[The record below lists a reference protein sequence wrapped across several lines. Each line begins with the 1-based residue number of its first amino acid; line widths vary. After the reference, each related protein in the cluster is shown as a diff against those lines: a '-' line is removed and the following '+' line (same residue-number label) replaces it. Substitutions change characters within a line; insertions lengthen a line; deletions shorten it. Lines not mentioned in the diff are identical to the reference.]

1 MAAIDRMGIFMSQD
15 DLAKRD
21 DAPAPVAKNGQPGTE
36 RGPLSD
42 SSSRRR
48 RPRRSRLRTVM
59 LGVAIGSIIG
69 LVGTIGLIVF
79 LNRGQLPIM
88 RPTDLEAAESR
99 WKQRG
104 PTSYNI
110 DLEGSFDIKGHMH
123 IEVRNREVTA
133 MSLDGRPSPPRLWRL
148 WSVSGLFE
156 FIEADVKRNAEAAN
170 HEGGAL
176 PEPVLQQ
183 AEFDPEL
190 GLPRG
195 YQRTELSTRQ
205 SGGWRIVK
213 FEHIG

>member
-1 MAAIDRMGIFMSQD
+1 MSHD

-21 DAPAPVAKNGQPGTE
+21 DVAAPAARNGQPDTE
-36 RGPLSD
+36 PAPMSD
-42 SSSRRR
+42 PNGGRRR
-48 RPRRSRLRTVM
+48 TYRSRLPTVM
-59 LGVAIGSIIG
+59 LGVVIGSMIG
-69 LVGTIGLIVF
+69 LVGTVGLIVF

-104 PTSYNI
+104 PTSYNL

-123 IEVRNREVTA
+123 VEVRNRAVIA
-133 MSLDGRPSPPRLWRL
+133 MSLDGRPSPRRLWPL

-156 FIEADVKRNAEAAN
+156 FIEADAKRNAEAAN
-170 HEGGAL
+170 HEGIAL

-183 AEFDPEL
+183 AEFDAEL

-195 YQRTELSTRQ
+195 YQRTELSTGQ
-205 SGGWRIVK
+205 SGGWQIVK
-213 FEHIG
+213 FEPVG

>member
-1 MAAIDRMGIFMSQD
+1 MAAVRRMGIFMSQD

-21 DAPAPVAKNGQPGTE
+21 DAAAPAAKNGQPDAE
-36 RGPLSD
+36 QGPLSD
-42 SSSRRR
+42 PSGGRR
-48 RPRRSRLRTVM
+48 RPYRSRLRTVM
-59 LGVAIGSIIG
+59 LGVVIGSMIG

-88 RPTDLEAAESR
+88 RTTDLEAAENR

-104 PTSYNI
+104 PTSYDM

-123 IEVRNREVTA
+123 VEVRNREVTA
-133 MSLDGRPSPPRLWRL
+133 MSLDGRPSPARLWRL
-148 WSVSGLFE
+148 WSVNGLFE
-156 FIEADVKRNAEAAN
+156 FIEADARRNAEAAN

-195 YQRTELSTRQ
+195 YQRTELSTGQ

-213 FEHIG
+213 FERVR

>member
-21 DAPAPVAKNGQPGTE
+21 DAPAPAAKNGQPDTE
-36 RGPLSD
+36 RGPISD
-42 SSSRRR
+42 PSSGRR
-48 RPRRSRLRTVM
+48 RPFRSRLRTIM
-59 LGVAIGSIIG
+59 LGVLIGSMIG

-79 LNRGQLPIM
+79 LNRGQLPLM
-88 RPTDLEAAESR
+88 RPGDLEAAESR

-104 PTSYNI
+104 PTNYNM

-123 IEVRNREVTA
+123 VEVRNREVTA
-133 MSLDGRPSPPRLWRL
+133 MSLDGRPSASRLWHL

-156 FIEADVKRNAEAAN
+156 FIEADVKRNVEAAN

-183 AEFDPEL
+183 AEFDREL

-195 YQRTELSTRQ
+195 YQRTEVSTGQ

-213 FEHIG
+213 FEPLG